1 MEMRKW
7 EFWSQLFSWAHPV
20 ISLQNEEAGT
30 MLSIF
35 FFFNI
40 YLLGCAGSSLWHW
53 GSLIFVA
60 ACRTF
65 DWRLRILSCSK

>member
-35 FFFNI
+35 FFL
-40 YLLGCAGSSLWHW
+40 YLFTWLCWVFVMALGISDLC
-53 GSLIFVA
+53 
-60 ACRTF
+60 
-65 DWRLRILSCSK
+65 CSMQDL